1 MQAVILGGGSVLI
14 NCRYHT
20 VLATTISQIPP
31 DEEILEC
38 FPLVPRLEFS
48 PESLYA
54 NAIGILGK
62 YFSGTPDNE
71 DTIQYD
77 SVEGVW
83 KFVPL
88 TTAMGTLAVTSG
100 GTGLASVPNNSILYS
115 TSINTFAATTVGT
128 TLGVSSGTI
137 NVISDTSTQKLEIAG
152 NGNLFGT
159 RKRINFLNGSNTTV
173 SVTDDPTNNK
183 VDVSISASGAAG
195 SRWEQLANPI
205 ADLSLNHGGA
215 TTTFTWGNATA
226 ANSLFL
232 LKDSNNN
239 SGNGYILDINSG
251 SSSTINPF
259 RVTVS
264 GNSNGIKID
273 NTGKLSATGSG
284 IIEANAIVGL
294 SGTGILVK
302 GSGSTFLSRT
312 LTTSNVNHI
321 TITNGDGVTANPV
334 FSLGGDVVVGI
345 ANDTNVRGMI
355 NANTLTLSWLG
366 TLDKSRQNSATVY
379 NDQSNTYVAGNKQFF
394 VPNGTNAAFNI
405 GGISGNPSA
414 LSNGDFW
421 TDSLTGKIKYYEQ
434 GTAFELSQLTK
445 GRKDLIDE
453 TAVPI
458 FEVDLSNLT
467 STAMVLN
474 YALHASDGTNI
485 QVRSGSIRFSAINKN
500 GTIVPES
507 FIDTE
512 GVAPSVGTL
521 TVLWQI
527 VPGTDKI
534 TIQSTGNTSLT
545 ANTFYV
551 WYSVDNLSDRTITK
565 L

>member
-88 TTAMGTLAVTSG
+88 TTAMGTIAVNMG
-100 GTGLASVPNNSILYS
+100 GTGLSSIPNNSILYS
-115 TSINTFAATTVGT
+115 TSINTFAATSVGT
-128 TLGVSSGTI
+128 SLGVSSGTI
-137 NVISDTSTQKLEIAG
+137 NVINDTSTQKVEIAG
-152 NGNLFGT
+152 NANLFGA
-159 RKRINFLNGSNTTV
+159 RKRVNFINGANTTV

-183 VDVSISASGAAG
+183 IDVAISASASAG

-205 ADLSLNHGGA
+205 ADLSLSHGGT

-226 ANSLFL
+226 ANSLFQ

-239 SGNGYILDINSG
+239 SGNGYLLDVNTG
-251 SSSTINPF
+251 NSSTINPL
-259 RVTVS
+259 RVAVS
-264 GNSNGIKID
+264 GTSNGIIVD
-273 NTGKLSATGSG
+273 SAGKLSAIGSG
-284 IIEANAIVGL
+284 QVEASSIKGISTDGIVVR
-294 SGTGILVK
+294 SGTSFV
-302 GSGSTFLSRT
+302 SRQ
-312 LTTSNVNHI
+312 LATTNVNHI
-321 TITNGDGVTANPV
+321 TITNVDGILGNPTL
-334 FSLGGDVVVGI
+334 SLGGDVVVGVG
-345 ANDTNVRGMI
+345 NDTNVRGSI
-355 NANTLTLSWLG
+355 SSNILTLSWLG
-366 TLDKSRQNSATVY
+366 TLAKSRQNSATVY

-394 VPNGTNAAFNI
+394 VPNATNAAFNI
-405 GGISGNPSA
+405 GGVSGNPSA

-421 TDSLTGKIKYYEQ
+421 VDSLTGKIKYYEQ

-445 GRKDLIDE
+445 GRKNLIDE
-453 TAVPI
+453 TAVSI

-474 YALHASDGTNI
+474 YALHASDGTNV
-485 QVRSGSIRFSAINKN
+485 QVRSGSIRFSAVNKN
-500 GTIVPES
+500 GTIVTES

-512 GVAPSVGTL
+512 GIAPSVGTL

-527 VPGTDKI
+527 INGIDKI
-534 TIQSTGNTSLT
+534 TIQATGNTSLT

-551 WYSVDNLSDRTITK
+551 SYSVDNLSDRTITK